1 MLVGPFFKAG
11 FDIFDGWM
19 GVKEDFLS
27 GTDSLLEELEE
38 PEELVLEL
46 EVEQGLKI
54 LGVGRLR
61 SLSIVSS
68 DGLRIGC
75 SGLSATLSFSD
86 GSSGTSLMG

>member
-1 MLVGPFFKAG
+1 MVGPFFKAG

-27 GTDSLLEELEE
+27 GTDSSLEELEE

-54 LGVGRLR
+54 LGVRRLR

-75 SGLSATLSFSD
+75 SGLSDTLSFSD

>member
-1 MLVGPFFKAG
+1 M
-11 FDIFDGWM
+11 D
-19 GVKEDFLS
+19 GVKDDFLS
-27 GTDSLLEELEE
+27 GTDSSLEELEE

-68 DGLRIGC
+68 EGIRIGC

-86 GSSGTSLMG
+86 GSSGTSSMG